1 MADAADSKV
10 NGKETARDS
19 LRSVLRNP
27 NLRRIQL
34 AFGGSLLGDWAY
46 GTAILVWAFQES
58 GATGVGLFTAARFI
72 AAAFAGPLGAAVAD
86 RMDRRRFMMTTDL
99 TRAML
104 ASITAVL
111 IMTDGPVG
119 LVYVVA
125 VVTATVGAP
134 FRSAQA
140 GLIPRLVD
148 TPGEL
153 TASNAVAA
161 NIENVVVFMGP
172 AVGALMVGT
181 FDVAAV
187 VWLNVA
193 SFIWSFVMVAG
204 VKEHVPADQPAAGG
218 DGEPEEKMLRQ
229 ITAGFAYVGRN
240 ADLRTISLLTAA
252 QTIIWGALSVF
263 MVVIAVRDFGEAASV
278 GWLQGAMGVGTIVGG
293 VMILGR
299 VAKGRLASDMV
310 VGVLG
315 WSLPVIVL
323 AVFPSPITAIAA
335 LVVIGTADPWV
346 NLGLETIPQRLA
358 PENAISRVYAAV
370 ESIAIGAIA
379 LGSLLTPLLLHFFG
393 IRPSLIGIGLVVTA
407 YALTTLPRL
416 RALDHRLTE
425 PEGLA
430 VLRTIG
436 MFEALHPSVLEE
448 MAHRLEAVTF
458 SAGQV
463 VVREGDPSDRF
474 YVIAEGE
481 VEVSHGDLVVR
492 RETAGDFFG
501 EIGLLRNVP
510 RTATVTAVTDVK
522 LWSLERSDF
531 LGAVTGTGAARVA
544 AEDVVSRRIAT

>member
-1 MADAADSKV
+1 MTDT
-10 NGKETARDS
+10 KESTRES

-27 NLRRIQL
+27 DLRRIQL

-72 AAAFAGPLGAAVAD
+72 AAAFAGPLGAAIAD

-99 TRAML
+99 VRAGL

-111 IMTDGPVG
+111 IMTGSPVV

-172 AVGALMVGT
+172 AVGALMVGAL
-181 FDVAAV
+181 DVASV

-193 SFIWSFVMVAG
+193 SFVWSFVMVAG
-204 VKEHVPADQPAAGG
+204 VKERAPAEPAAPSEE
-218 DGEPEEKMLRQ
+218 DEPEEKMLRQ
-229 ITAGFAYVGRN
+229 ITAGFAYVAKN
-240 ADLRTISLLTAA
+240 ADLRTISLLTGA

-263 MVVIAVRDFGEAASV
+263 MVVIAVRDFGEPESV
-278 GWLQGAMGVGTIVGG
+278 GWLQGAMGVGTIIGG
-293 VMILGR
+293 VMVLGR
-299 VAKGRLASDMV
+299 VAKGRLAGDMV
-310 VGVLG
+310 IGVLG
-315 WSLPVIVL
+315 WALPVIVL
-323 AVFPSPITAIAA
+323 AAFPSPITAIAA
-335 LVVIGTADPWV
+335 LVVIGIADPWV

-379 LGSLLTPLLLHFFG
+379 VGSLITPLLIHLFG
-393 IRPSLIGIGLVVTA
+393 VRPSLVGIGVVVAA
-407 YALTTLPRL
+407 YAVSTIPRL
-416 RALDHRLTE
+416 NRLDHHLTE

-436 MFEALHPSVLEE
+436 MFEPVQPSVLEE
-448 MAHRLEAVTF
+448 IAHRLESVTLT
-458 SAGQV
+458 AGTV
-463 VVREGDPSDRF
+463 VVREGDVADRF
-474 YVIAEGE
+474 YVIADGE
-481 VEVSHGDLVVR
+481 VEVTHGEVFVR
-492 RETAGDFFG
+492 REGAGDFFG

-522 LWSLERSDF
+522 LWVLERADF
-531 LGAVTGTGAARVA
+531 LGAITGTGAARVA

>member
-1 MADAADSKV
+1 
-10 NGKETARDS
+10 
-19 LRSVLRNP
+19 
-27 NLRRIQL
+27 
-34 AFGGSLLGDWAY
+34 
-46 GTAILVWAFQES
+46 
-58 GATGVGLFTAARFI
+58 
-72 AAAFAGPLGAAVAD
+72 
-86 RMDRRRFMMTTDL
+86 
-99 TRAML
+99 
-104 ASITAVL
+104 
-111 IMTDGPVG
+111 MTDAPAVT
-119 LVYVVA
+119 VYVIA

-161 NIENVVVFMGP
+161 NIENVVCFMGP
-172 AVGALMVGT
+172 AVGALMVGWL
-181 FDVAAV
+181 DVAAV

-193 SFIWSFVMVAG
+193 SFLWSFVMVAG
-204 VKEHVPADQPAAGG
+204 VKERAPAEPAPSR
-218 DGEPEEKMLRQ
+218 DDEPEEKMLQQ
-229 ITAGFAYVGRN
+229 ITAGFAYVAKN

-252 QTIIWGALSVF
+252 QTMIWGALSVF
-263 MVVIAVRDFGEAASV
+263 MVVIAVRDFGEAESV
-278 GWLQGAMGVGTIVGG
+278 GWLQGAMGVGTIIGG

-310 VGVLG
+310 IGVLG
-315 WSLPVIVL
+315 WALPVIVL
-323 AVFPSPITAIAA
+323 AAFPSPFTAIAA
-335 LVVIGTADPWV
+335 LIVIGTADPWV

-379 LGSLLTPLLLHFFG
+379 VGALITPLLIHLFG
-393 IRPSLIGIGLVVTA
+393 VRPSLIGIGVVVTA
-407 YALTTLPRL
+407 YAVSTLPRL
-416 RALDHRLTE
+416 RKLDLRLTE
-425 PEGLA
+425 PEGLD

-436 MFEALHPSVLEE
+436 IFEPLHPSVLEE
-448 MAHRLEAVTF
+448 MAHKLESV
-458 SAGQV
+458 SVPAGQA
-463 VVREGDPSDRF
+463 VVREGDVADRF

-481 VEVSHGDLVVR
+481 VEVSHGDLVIR

-522 LWSLERSDF
+522 LWALDRDDF

-544 AEDVVSRRIAT
+544 AEDIVSRRIAT

>member
-1 MADAADSKV
+1 MPET
-10 NGKETARDS
+10 KEGARDS

-99 TRAML
+99 IRAVL

-111 IMTDGPVG
+111 IMTDGPVAF
-119 LVYVVA
+119 VYVVA

-193 SFIWSFVMVAG
+193 SFIWSFLMVSG
-204 VKEHVPADQPAAGG
+204 VKERVPDDQQADGG
-218 DGEPEEKMLRQ
+218 DDDGPQEKMLAQ
-229 ITAGFAYVGRN
+229 ITAGFAYVSRY
-240 ADLRTISLLTAA
+240 ADLRTIALLTAA

-299 VAKGRLASDMV
+299 VSKGRLASDMV
-310 VGVLG
+310 IGVLG

-379 LGSLLTPLLLHFFG
+379 LGSLLTPALLHFFG

-407 YALTTLPRL
+407 YALSTLPRL
-416 RALDHRLTE
+416 RALDHRLTA

-430 VLRTIG
+430 VLRAIA
-436 MFEALHPSVLEE
+436 MFEALHPSVVEE

-463 VVREGDPSDRF
+463 VVREGDPADRF

-481 VEVSHGDLVVR
+481 VEVSHGDVVVR

-522 LWSLERSDF
+522 LWSLERSVF

>member
-1 MADAADSKV
+1 MAETKDSA
-10 NGKETARDS
+10 KES

-72 AAAFAGPLGAAVAD
+72 AAAFAGPLGAAIAD

-99 TRAML
+99 IRAGL

-111 IMTDGPVG
+111 VMTDAPV
-119 LVYVVA
+119 LTVYVIA

-161 NIENVVVFMGP
+161 NIENVVCFMGP
-172 AVGALMVGT
+172 AVGALMVGWL
-181 FDVAAV
+181 DVAAV

-193 SFIWSFVMVAG
+193 SFLWSFVMVAG
-204 VKEHVPADQPAAGG
+204 VKERAPAEPAPSG
-218 DGEPEEKMLRQ
+218 DDEPEEKMLRQ
-229 ITAGFAYVGRN
+229 ITAGFAYVAKN

-263 MVVIAVRDFGEAASV
+263 MVVIAVRDFGEAESV
-278 GWLQGAMGVGTIVGG
+278 GWLQGAMGVGTIIGG

-299 VAKGRLASDMV
+299 VHKGRLASDMV
-310 VGVLG
+310 IGVLG
-315 WSLPVIVL
+315 WALPVIVL
-323 AVFPSPITAIAA
+323 AAFPSPFTAIAA

-379 LGSLLTPLLLHFFG
+379 VGALITPLLIHLFG
-393 IRPSLIGIGLVVTA
+393 VRPSLIGIGVVVTA
-407 YALTTLPRL
+407 YAVSTLPRL
-416 RALDHRLTE
+416 RKLDLRLTA
-425 PEGLA
+425 PEGLE
-430 VLRTIG
+430 VLRKIG
-436 MFEALHPSVLEE
+436 IFEPLHPSVLEE
-448 MAHRLEAVTF
+448 MAHKLESVLVP
-458 SAGQV
+458 AGQA
-463 VVREGDPSDRF
+463 VVREGDVADRF

-481 VEVSHGDLVVR
+481 VEVSHGDQVIR

-522 LWSLERSDF
+522 LWALDRDDF

-544 AEDVVSRRIAT
+544 AEDIVSRRIAT

>member
-1 MADAADSKV
+1 MAETKDSA
-10 NGKETARDS
+10 KES

-72 AAAFAGPLGAAVAD
+72 AAAFAGPLGAAIAD

-99 TRAML
+99 IRAGL

-111 IMTDGPVG
+111 IMTDAPTVT
-119 LVYVVA
+119 VYVIA

-153 TASNAVAA
+153 TASNAVAS
-161 NIENVVVFMGP
+161 NIENVVCFMGP
-172 AVGALMVGT
+172 AVGALMVGAL
-181 FDVAAV
+181 DVAAV

-204 VKEHVPADQPAAGG
+204 VKERAPAEPAPSR
-218 DGEPEEKMLRQ
+218 DDEPEEKMLRQ
-229 ITAGFAYVGRN
+229 ITAGFAYVARN
-240 ADLRTISLLTAA
+240 ADLRTISLLTGA
-252 QTIIWGALSVF
+252 QTLIWGALSVF

-278 GWLQGAMGVGTIVGG
+278 GWLQGAMGVGTIIGG

-299 VAKGRLASDMV
+299 VSKGRLASDMV
-310 VGVLG
+310 IGVLG
-315 WSLPVIVL
+315 WALPVIVL
-323 AVFPSPITAIAA
+323 AAFPSPFTAIAA
-335 LVVIGTADPWV
+335 LLVIGIADPWV

-379 LGSLLTPLLLHFFG
+379 IGSLITPLLIHLFG
-393 IRPSLIGIGLVVTA
+393 VRPSLIGIGVVVTA
-407 YALTTLPRL
+407 YALSTLPRL
-416 RALDHRLTE
+416 RKLDLLLTA
-425 PEGLA
+425 PAGLG
-430 VLRTIG
+430 VLRKIPI
-436 MFEALHPSVLEE
+436 FEPLHPSVLEE
-448 MAHRLEAVTF
+448 MAHKLESV
-458 SAGQV
+458 SVPAGQA
-463 VVREGDPSDRF
+463 VVREGDVSDRF

-481 VEVSHGDLVVR
+481 VEVSHGDQVIR

-522 LWSLERSDF
+522 LWALDRDDF

-544 AEDVVSRRIAT
+544 AEDIVSRRIAT